1 MVREQFL
8 KIITSVAPGPS
19 PILDAPPHSFLFGCS
34 VSSAVRFTCVPAGVP
49 IGVPVGV
56 PTQPCLYLLNCA
68 MVSLGEGPRESVTQL
83 RGEGDTKD
91 RAQNRDTIPLNCTS
105 WDQ

>member
-1 MVREQFL
+1 M
-8 KIITSVAPGPS
+8 
-19 PILDAPPHSFLFGCS
+19 
-34 VSSAVRFTCVPAGVP
+34 RFTCVPAGVPIGVP

-56 PTQPCLYLLNCA
+56 PTQPCLYLLSCA

-91 RAQNRDTIPLNCTS
+91 RAQNRDTIPLNCTN